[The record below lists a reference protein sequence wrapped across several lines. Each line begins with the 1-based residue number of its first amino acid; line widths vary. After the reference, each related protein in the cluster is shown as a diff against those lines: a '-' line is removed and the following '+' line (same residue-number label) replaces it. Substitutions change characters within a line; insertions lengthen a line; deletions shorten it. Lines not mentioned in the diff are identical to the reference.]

1 MPNISYSATL
11 RRLAL
16 MGATAFGL
24 ALAASSAQAQDYG
37 PYGDGYRSA
46 PPPEEIIVTAPR
58 HREERSDVTGA
69 PIRDVAL
76 SQPVRFDDLDL
87 RTDWG
92 AHALEERIR
101 TAAHAM
107 CRQLDIRY
115 PISADNSPP
124 CYSTAVADAM
134 DQADAAIAQARAE
147 NDDGE

>member
-1 MPNISYSATL
+1 MPNISYSAKL

-16 MGATAFGL
+16 MSATALGL
-24 ALAASSAQAQDYG
+24 ALAASSAQAQAYGDG

-46 PPPEEIIVTAPR
+46 PAEEIIVTAPR
-58 HREERSDVTGA
+58 HRQDRSDVTGA
-69 PIRDVAL
+69 LIRDVAL

-101 TAAHAM
+101 SAAHAM

-134 DQADAAIAQARAE
+134 DQADAAIAQARDV
-147 NDDGE
+147 DDGE